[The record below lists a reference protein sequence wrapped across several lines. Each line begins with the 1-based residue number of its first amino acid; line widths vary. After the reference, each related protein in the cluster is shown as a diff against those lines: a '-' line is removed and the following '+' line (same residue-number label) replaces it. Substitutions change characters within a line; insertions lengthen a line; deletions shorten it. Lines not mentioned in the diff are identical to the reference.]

1 MLSWMALSFIS
12 DHAASFSFG
21 FSLKHSAE
29 FLSLKLLCCSS
40 FECFSRR
47 KKAWHMNGSVL
58 TLSLLLQW
66 HLTVIQ
72 LICLP
77 LTTKSTK
84 DFFFK
89 KNTFWTV
96 LLLQQREWRQPLPCS
111 FTYLFFSSSLGER
124 GETSLRWHPPSCG
137 NGFPGPLLCQLLAA
151 VVLQSKRCR
160 NPFSGQSLWLRM
172 LPPPPLCV
180 CVLLRDGDRV
190 GMRGNELDSYA
201 YDQYLFYLFRKRMHA
216 LLLALI

>member
-12 DHAASFSFG
+12 DHATSFSFG
-21 FSLKHSAE
+21 FSLEHSAE
-29 FLSLKLLCCSS
+29 FLFLKLLCCSS

-72 LICLP
+72 LIFSP

-89 KNTFWTV
+89 KTPSGQFSSCSKESGV
-96 LLLQQREWRQPLPCS
+96 SPCPALLLI
-111 FTYLFFSSSLGER
+111 YFFL
-124 GETSLRWHPPSCG
+124 H
-137 NGFPGPLLCQLLAA
+137 LLANGGK
-151 VVLQSKRCR
+151 L
-160 NPFSGQSLWLRM
+160 PFAGT
-172 LPPPPLCV
+172 LPPVEMAFLVRCYANCLQPWSSKVSDVVIPFLASASGLGCCRRRRCV
-180 CVLLRDGDRV
+180 CVCYWERELGWGWEEMSSIHMHMTNIYFICSENVCMLCFLL
-190 GMRGNELDSYA
+190 
-201 YDQYLFYLFRKRMHA
+201 
-216 LLLALI
+216 